1 MAKRKITPQ
10 QIVAALH
17 RIELAIAQGAPAR
30 SAVRSA
36 GISTAA
42 YYRWRDEYGGMNADQ
57 VRRLMELK
65 RENAR
70 LQTMLERLSRV
81 VVWSPETSA
90 LFDHGESDSAPAG
103 RRRVG
108 QRRVRPKANPKAQR
122 GA

>member
-1 MAKRKITPQ
+1 MSKRKITPQ

-17 RIELAIAQGAPAR
+17 RVELAIAQGAPAR

-57 VRRLMELK
+57 VRRVMELK
-65 RENAR
+65 KENAR
-70 LQTMLERLSRV
+70 LQIMLDRLSQV
-81 VVWSPETSA
+81 VVWAPTTTS
-90 LFDHGESDSAPAG
+90 LLLDHGASAATCV
-103 RRRVG
+103 RRST
-108 QRRVRPKANPKAQR
+108 QRRPRMKAGAKGPR